1 MQEGSAA
8 EEAGI
13 EYRDIIVGFDGSSV
27 TTMTALKK
35 KLSYYSAG
43 ETVEIE
49 LYRYVDN
56 DYKLMTVEVTLKSS
70 TN

>member
-1 MQEGSAA
+1 
-8 EEAGI
+8 
-13 EYRDIIVGFDGSSV
+13 
-27 TTMTALKK
+27 MTALKK

-56 DYKLMTVEVTLKSS
+56 DYKLMTVEVTLKAS